1 MPSRRIKDGVYSV
14 GAIDWDR
21 QIFDELIPLPQ
32 GTSYNSF
39 IVQGSEKTAL
49 IDTVDPSKTQI
60 LLDNLEELDLS
71 IDYIIANHGEQ
82 DHSGSIPIILKNHPD
97 ALIITNSKCK
107 ELIKYFLL
115 IPEEKFITVDD
126 GEQFS
131 LGNKTLQF
139 IYTPWVHWPDTM
151 VTYLVEDKIL
161 FSCDFFGSHLAS
173 SELFVSPDSI
183 HIPAKRYYAEI
194 MMPFRSMIRNNLH
207 KLKDLEIDI
216 IAPSHGPLHSDPQII
231 MELYNNWA
239 SDKTSEHVLIPFVS
253 MHGSTN
259 IMTNYLVEALIKRN
273 ISVKPFNLA
282 HTEVGE
288 ILMDLVDSS
297 TIVLASP
304 TVLTGPHPLM
314 ANAAYL
320 INALRPKLK
329 YGAIIGSFGWGSRM
343 EEELKNMLH
352 NLKLE
357 YFESVLIRGL
367 PREEDFRE
375 LDKLADKI
383 QEKLQ
388 ELDNQS

>member
-231 MELYNNWA
+231 MGLYNNWA